1 MALSL
6 TQGAVAAALVSEGVG
21 GGLGGQVTEPS
32 DYVPPDVNLAPLL
45 NQFERFVAAGG
56 PKNLDAFITSFF
68 DNDPSDS
75 PARMRRGMSPGA
87 EKRAR
92 LYSDQLSSQMKK
104 MIAAAGEPLLYQVII
119 LLLSN
124 FYKFQFSE

>member
-21 GGLGGQVTEPS
+21 GGLGGQVPEPS
-32 DYVPPDVNLAPLL
+32 DYLPPDVKLAPLI

-56 PKNLDAFITSFF
+56 PKNIDTFIASFF
-68 DNDPSDS
+68 GSDSSDS
-75 PARMRRGMSPGA
+75 PARGRRGLSPGA
-87 EKRAR
+87 DKQAR
-92 LYSDQLSSQMKK
+92 WDYNHLSSQMKK
-104 MIAAAGEPLLYQVII
+104 MVASTGEPLLFQVII

-124 FYKFQFSE
+124 FH